1 MKQKSSLIKNFIRAL
16 VAKNST
22 KLSRNTFERT
32 SKSDIKKVL
41 PSFENRTF
49 KFLNIFTER
58 LEIQPHR
65 WNRLFF
71 YIQNADENQRN
82 NHRILF
88 FSLINIFL
96 PQIT

>member
-1 MKQKSSLIKNFIRAL
+1 MVNIIRAL
-16 VAKNST
+16 VTKNST
-22 KLSRNTFERT
+22 KVSRSTFEKN
-32 SKSDIKKVL
+32 SKLGIKKVL
-41 PSFENRTF
+41 LSFEDRTF
-49 KFLNIFTER
+49 KFLSIFTER

-88 FSLINIFL
+88 FSLINIFS